1 MEITEEHFVGKV
13 AQKAVL
19 VRSDGKVLITR
30 DARDGDLW
38 EIPGGRMNIGEQPAE
53 ALKRELFEE
62 LGIAVTIES
71 ILSISVMFHGL
82 ENSTMLLIAYE
93 VSLTNEEEEFIVDP
107 IEVTEMKWISAEE
120 LTQYKMYPDL
130 QKVLEIYFANQA

>member
-30 DARDGDLW
+30 DARDEGLW
-38 EIPGGRMNIGEQPAE
+38 EIPGGRMNTGEQPKE
-53 ALKRELFEE
+53 ALKREMLEE

-71 ILSISVMFHGL
+71 VLSISVMFHGL
-82 ENSTMLLIAYE
+82 EKTSMLLVVYK
-93 VSLTNEEEEFIVDP
+93 VSMLDEAAQFKVDP
-107 IEVTEMKWISAEE
+107 VEVAEMKWISAEE
-120 LTQYKMYPDL
+120 LANYKMYPDL
-130 QKVLEIYFANQA
+130 QKVLETYFANQT